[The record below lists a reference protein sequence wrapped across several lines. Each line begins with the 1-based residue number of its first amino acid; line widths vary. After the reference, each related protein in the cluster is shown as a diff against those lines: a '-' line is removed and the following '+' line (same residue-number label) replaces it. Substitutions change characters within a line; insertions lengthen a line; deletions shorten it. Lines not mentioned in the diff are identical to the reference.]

1 VGEGLRVV
9 PEELAGRG
17 VGLLGVQAERPGEAL
32 QLFDEPDGLVDGAGG
47 GEGLG
52 EPEGAR

>member
-9 PEELAGRG
+9 PEQLAARR

-32 QLFDEPDGLVDGAGG
+32 QLLDEPDGLVDGAGG